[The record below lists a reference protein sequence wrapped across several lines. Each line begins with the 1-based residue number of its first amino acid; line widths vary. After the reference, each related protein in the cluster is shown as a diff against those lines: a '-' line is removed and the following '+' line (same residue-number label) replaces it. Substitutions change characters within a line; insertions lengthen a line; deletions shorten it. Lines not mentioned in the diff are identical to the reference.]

1 VGRAYKVRKPEGPE
15 WVTSGGARV
24 APRAYGLPRIADEFL
39 HAEVGSF
46 VPNSEVVRLARSNSE
61 EHLAGQL
68 MPGIL
73 SQLRARRS
81 ALAQQRLHRRP
92 RSPVGSLV
100 VQDPTLRNIG
110 TGEGERMFGMPIGM
124 QLPISAEGRE
134 F

>member
-1 VGRAYKVRKPEGPE
+1 MTGQRCRL

-81 ALAQQRLHRRP
+81 ALAQQRLHRPYGQNNYLTLGASDVR
-92 RSPVGSLV
+92 RVATSPLPLFIKNRLIVF
-100 VQDPTLRNIG
+100 
-110 TGEGERMFGMPIGM
+110 ER
-124 QLPISAEGRE
+124 AAAANGRLSNRARQ
-134 F
+134 